1 MFSKIKFGKTLM
13 KHKYIIVDDNHESI
27 LKTQANAMRFENLAF
42 VGYANN
48 YDDALNLILEQQPSL
63 VFLEI
68 NPSNKESNLSLALI
82 NELYR
87 YLTVV
92 PKIIV
97 ITSSQEMIFKAMEF
111 GVADYLIKPLNIND
125 FRKSILK
132 FEKSIT
138 ANSVVIPTQNVVSV
152 AQNVV
157 ETVLTNETQIEI
169 PSEEKPVEELETTI
183 EEEEE
188 EIAEHFVSDDESV
201 FEENLV
207 IDEEEIQTETE
218 ETLEE
223 ITTNI
228 TEEVLEENAETTE
241 IEENNQ
247 ETETV
252 EEEQDEEV
260 TTEEQEQQDEEV
272 QILEAKK
279 IIVQHE
285 QPLII
290 CVKSYGDYR
299 YIDSRDVLYLEADN
313 NSTDIHL
320 KDGEMVTA
328 FKTLKHFENV
338 LPTNQFLRIHNSYI
352 ISINHVSR
360 IHTGNSVC
368 FIKNSTTKLP
378 FSKSYRD
385 NVELIIHNIASGN
398 YLEI

>member
-27 LKTQANAMRFENLAF
+27 LKTQANAMRFESLTF

-68 NPSNKESNLSLALI
+68 NPEKKESNLSLALI

-97 ITSSQEMIFKAMEF
+97 TTSSQEMIFKAMEF

-132 FEKSIT
+132 FEKSII
-138 ANSVVIPTQNVVSV
+138 AHNVVIPSQNVVSV
-152 AQNVV
+152 GQNVM
-157 ETVLTNETQIEI
+157 ETVLANEPQIEI
-169 PSEEKPVEELETTI
+169 TSEEKLVEEIETTI
-183 EEEEE
+183 EEEA
-188 EIAEHFVSDDESV
+188 IAEHFVADDETI

-207 IDEEEIQTETE
+207 IEEEEIQTETE

-223 ITTNI
+223 ITTDS

-260 TTEEQEQQDEEV
+260 TTGEQEQQDEEV

-368 FIKNSTTKLP
+368 FIKNSTIKLP

>member
-68 NPSNKESNLSLALI
+68 NPEKKESNLSLALI

-87 YLTVV
+87 YLNVV

-97 ITSSQEMIFKAMEF
+97 TTSSQEMIFKAMEF

-132 FEKSIT
+132 FEKSII
-138 ANSVVIPTQNVVSV
+138 AHNVVIPSQNVVSV
-152 AQNVV
+152 GQNVM
-157 ETVLTNETQIEI
+157 ETVLANEPQVEI
-169 PSEEKPVEELETTI
+169 PSEDKPVEEIETTI
-183 EEEEE
+183 EE
-188 EIAEHFVSDDESV
+188 EIAEHFVADDETI

-207 IDEEEIQTETE
+207 IEEEEIQTETE

-223 ITTNI
+223 ITTDS
-228 TEEVLEENAETTE
+228 TEEVLEENAEAIE

-252 EEEQDEEV
+252 EEVVTVEENKQDE
-260 TTEEQEQQDEEV
+260 EQQDEEV
-272 QILEAKK
+272 QILETKK
-279 IIVQHE
+279 IIVQQE

-299 YIDSRDVLYLEADN
+299 YIDSRDILYFEADN

-352 ISINHVSR
+352 IGINHVAR
-360 IHTGNSVC
+360 IHTGNAVC
-368 FIKNSTTKLP
+368 FIKNSTIKLP

-385 NVELIIHNIASGN
+385 NVELIIHRIASGN

>member
-68 NPSNKESNLSLALI
+68 NPEKKESNLSLALI

-97 ITSSQEMIFKAMEF
+97 TTHSQEMIFKAMEF

-132 FEKSIT
+132 FEKATI
-138 ANSVVIPTQNVVSV
+138 AHNVVIPAQNVVSV
-152 AQNVV
+152 GQNVV
-157 ETVLTNETQIEI
+157 ETVLVNEPQIEI
-169 PSEEKPVEELETTI
+169 PSEEKPTEEIETTI
-183 EEEEE
+183 EEEA
-188 EIAEHFVSDDESV
+188 IAEHFVVDDETV
-201 FEENLV
+201 FEENHV
-207 IDEEEIQTETE
+207 IVEEEIQPETG

-223 ITTNI
+223 ITTEN
-228 TEEVLEENAETTE
+228 TEETFEENAETTE
-241 IEENNQ
+241 IEEIKN
-247 ETETV
+247 ETEVVEDEITL
-252 EEEQDEEV
+252 EEEN
-260 TTEEQEQQDEEV
+260 QQDEEV

-279 IIVQHE
+279 VIIQQE

-352 ISINHVSR
+352 IGINHVSR
-360 IHTGNSVC
+360 IHTGNAVC
-368 FIKNSTTKLP
+368 FIKNSTIKLP

-385 NVELIIHNIASGN
+385 NVELIIHQIASGN

>member
-68 NPSNKESNLSLALI
+68 NPEKKESNLSLALI

-87 YLTVV
+87 YLNVV

-97 ITSSQEMIFKAMEF
+97 TTSSQEMIFKAMEF

-132 FEKSIT
+132 FEKSII
-138 ANSVVIPTQNVVSV
+138 AHNVVIPSQNVVSV
-152 AQNVV
+152 GQNVM
-157 ETVLTNETQIEI
+157 ETVLANEPQIEI
-169 PSEEKPVEELETTI
+169 PSEEKPVEEIETTI
-183 EEEEE
+183 EE
-188 EIAEHFVSDDESV
+188 EIAEHFVADDETI

-207 IDEEEIQTETE
+207 IEEEEIQTETE

-223 ITTNI
+223 ITTDS
-228 TEEVLEENAETTE
+228 TEEVLEENVETTE

-252 EEEQDEEV
+252 EEVVTVEENK
-260 TTEEQEQQDEEV
+260 QDEEV

-279 IIVQHE
+279 IILQQE

-299 YIDSRDVLYLEADN
+299 YIDSRDILYFEADN

-352 ISINHVSR
+352 IGINHVAR
-360 IHTGNSVC
+360 IHTGNAVC
-368 FIKNSTTKLP
+368 FIKNSTIKLP

>member
-1 MFSKIKFGKTLM
+1 MFSKIKFGNTLM

-68 NPSNKESNLSLALI
+68 NPEKKESNLSLALI

-87 YLTVV
+87 YLNVV

-132 FEKSIT
+132 FEKSII
-138 ANSVVIPTQNVVSV
+138 AHNVVIPSQNVVSV
-152 AQNVV
+152 GQNVM
-157 ETVLTNETQIEI
+157 ETVLANEPQIEI
-169 PSEEKPVEELETTI
+169 PSEEKPVEEIETTI
-183 EEEEE
+183 EE
-188 EIAEHFVSDDESV
+188 EIAEHFVADDETI

-207 IDEEEIQTETE
+207 IEEEEIQSETE

-223 ITTNI
+223 ITTDVA
-228 TEEVLEENAETTE
+228 EVVLEENAETTE
-241 IEENNQ
+241 TEENNQ

-252 EEEQDEEV
+252 EEVVTVEENKHDEEL
-260 TTEEQEQQDEEV
+260 QDEEV

-279 IIVQHE
+279 IIVQQE

-299 YIDSRDVLYLEADN
+299 YIDSRDILYFEADN

-352 ISINHVSR
+352 IGINHVAR
-360 IHTGNSVC
+360 IHTGNAVC
-368 FIKNSTTKLP
+368 FIKNSTIKLP

>member
-1 MFSKIKFGKTLM
+1 MFSKIKFGKALM

-68 NPSNKESNLSLALI
+68 NPEKKESNLSLALI

-97 ITSSQEMIFKAMEF
+97 TTSSQEIIFKAMEF

-132 FEKSIT
+132 FEKSII
-138 ANSVVIPTQNVVSV
+138 AHNVVIPSQNVVSV
-152 AQNVV
+152 GQNVM
-157 ETVLTNETQIEI
+157 ETVLANEPQIEI
-169 PSEEKPVEELETTI
+169 PSEEKSAEEIVTTI
-183 EEEEE
+183 EEEA
-188 EIAEHFVSDDESV
+188 IAEHFVADDETV

-207 IDEEEIQTETE
+207 IEEEEIQTETE

-223 ITTNI
+223 ITTDI

-252 EEEQDEEV
+252 EEVVTVEENK
-260 TTEEQEQQDEEV
+260 QDEEV

-279 IIVQHE
+279 IILQQE

-299 YIDSRDVLYLEADN
+299 YIDSRDILYFEADN

-352 ISINHVSR
+352 IGINYVAR
-360 IHTGNSVC
+360 IHTGNAVC
-368 FIKNSTTKLP
+368 FIKNSTIKLP

-385 NVELIIHNIASGN
+385 NVELIIHRIASGN

>member
-157 ETVLTNETQIEI
+157 ETVFANEPQIEI
-169 PSEEKPVEELETTI
+169 PSEEKPVEEIETIVEEEIIAENFAANGETVFEENHVI
-183 EEEEE
+183 EEEEIQS
-188 EIAEHFVSDDESV
+188 EI
-201 FEENLV
+201 
-207 IDEEEIQTETE
+207 E

-223 ITTNI
+223 ITTELA
-228 TEEVLEENAETTE
+228 EEILEENAETTE

-260 TTEEQEQQDEEV
+260 TTEEQEQQDKEV

>member
-1 MFSKIKFGKTLM
+1 MFSKIKFGNTLM

-68 NPSNKESNLSLALI
+68 NPEKKESNLSLALI

-97 ITSSQEMIFKAMEF
+97 TTSSQEMIFKAMEF

-132 FEKSIT
+132 FEKSII
-138 ANSVVIPTQNVVSV
+138 AHNVVIPSQNVVSV
-152 AQNVV
+152 GQNVM
-157 ETVLTNETQIEI
+157 ETVLTNEPQVEI
-169 PSEEKPVEELETTI
+169 PSEEKPTEEIVTTI
-183 EEEEE
+183 EE
-188 EIAEHFVSDDESV
+188 EIAEHFVADDETV

-207 IDEEEIQTETE
+207 IEEEEIQTETE

-223 ITTNI
+223 ITTDS
-228 TEEVLEENAETTE
+228 TEEVLEENAEAIE

-252 EEEQDEEV
+252 EEVVTVEENKQDE
-260 TTEEQEQQDEEV
+260 EQQDEEV

-279 IIVQHE
+279 IFLQQE

-299 YIDSRDVLYLEADN
+299 YIDSRDILYFEADN

-352 ISINHVSR
+352 IGINHVAR
-360 IHTGNSVC
+360 IHTGNAVC
-368 FIKNSTTKLP
+368 FIKNSTIKLP

>member
-68 NPSNKESNLSLALI
+68 NPEKKESNLSLALI

-97 ITSSQEMIFKAMEF
+97 TTHSQEMIFKAMEF

-132 FEKSIT
+132 FEKATI
-138 ANSVVIPTQNVVSV
+138 AHNVVIPAQNVVSV
-152 AQNVV
+152 GQNVV
-157 ETVLTNETQIEI
+157 ETVLANEPQIEI
-169 PSEEKPVEELETTI
+169 PSEEKPTEEIETTI
-183 EEEEE
+183 EEEA
-188 EIAEHFVSDDESV
+188 IAEHFVVDDETV
-201 FEENLV
+201 FEENHV
-207 IDEEEIQTETE
+207 IVEEEIQPETG

-223 ITTNI
+223 ITTEN
-228 TEEVLEENAETTE
+228 TEETFEENAETTE
-241 IEENNQ
+241 IEEIKN
-247 ETETV
+247 ETEVVEDEITL
-252 EEEQDEEV
+252 EEEN
-260 TTEEQEQQDEEV
+260 QQDEEV

-279 IIVQHE
+279 VIIQQE

-352 ISINHVSR
+352 IGINHVSR
-360 IHTGNSVC
+360 IHTGNAVC
-368 FIKNSTTKLP
+368 FIKNSTIKLP

-385 NVELIIHNIASGN
+385 NVELIIHQIASGN

>member
-68 NPSNKESNLSLALI
+68 NPEKKESNLSLALI

-87 YLTVV
+87 YLNVV

-97 ITSSQEMIFKAMEF
+97 TTSSQEMIFKAMEF

-132 FEKSIT
+132 FEKSII
-138 ANSVVIPTQNVVSV
+138 AHNVVIPSQNVVSV
-152 AQNVV
+152 GQNVM
-157 ETVLTNETQIEI
+157 ETVLANEPQVEI
-169 PSEEKPVEELETTI
+169 PSEEKPAEEIVTTI
-183 EEEEE
+183 EEEA
-188 EIAEHFVSDDESV
+188 IAEHFVADDETV

-207 IDEEEIQTETE
+207 IEEEEIQTETE

-223 ITTNI
+223 ITTDVA
-228 TEEVLEENAETTE
+228 EEVLEENAETTE

-252 EEEQDEEV
+252 EEVVTVEENK
-260 TTEEQEQQDEEV
+260 QDEEV

-279 IIVQHE
+279 IIVQQE

-299 YIDSRDVLYLEADN
+299 YIDSRDILYFEADN

-352 ISINHVSR
+352 IGINHVAR
-360 IHTGNSVC
+360 IHTGNAVC
-368 FIKNSTTKLP
+368 FIKNSTIKLP

-385 NVELIIHNIASGN
+385 NVELIIHRIASGN

>member
-1 MFSKIKFGKTLM
+1 M

-27 LKTQANAMRFENLAF
+27 LKTQANAMQFENLAF

-48 YDDALNLILEQQPSL
+48 YDGALNLILEQQPTL

-68 NPSNKESNLSLALI
+68 NPEKKESNLSLALI

-97 ITSSQEMIFKAMEF
+97 TTSSQEMIFKAMEF

-132 FEKSIT
+132 FEKT
-138 ANSVVIPTQNVVSV
+138 TTTHNVVIPTQNVVSV

-157 ETVLTNETQIEI
+157 ETVLANEPQIEI
-169 PSEEKPVEELETTI
+169 SSEEKPVEEI
-183 EEEEE
+183 
-188 EIAEHFVSDDESV
+188 ISEHFVANDETV
-201 FEENLV
+201 FEENLAV
-207 IDEEEIQTETE
+207 EEEGIQPETE
-218 ETLEE
+218 EILEE
-223 ITTNI
+223 IITNE
-228 TEEVLEENAETTE
+228 TEEVLEENSETTE
-241 IEENNQ
+241 VETNND
-247 ETETV
+247 ETEVV
-252 EEEQDEEV
+252 EE
-260 TTEEQEQQDEEV
+260 TEEKQDEEV
-272 QILEAKK
+272 QILETKK
-279 IIVQHE
+279 IIIQQE

-352 ISINHVSR
+352 MNVNQVAR
-360 IHTGNSVC
+360 IHTGNTVC
-368 FIKNSTTKLP
+368 YIKNTTIKLP
-378 FSKSYRD
+378 FSKSYKD
-385 NVELIIHNIASGN
+385 NVELIIHRIASGN
-398 YLEI
+398 YIEI

>member
-68 NPSNKESNLSLALI
+68 NPEKKESNLSLALI

-97 ITSSQEMIFKAMEF
+97 TTSSQEMIFKAMEF
-111 GVADYLIKPLNIND
+111 GVADYLIKPLSIND

-132 FEKSIT
+132 FEKATI
-138 ANSVVIPTQNVVSV
+138 AHNVVIPAQNVVSV
-152 AQNVV
+152 GQNVV
-157 ETVLTNETQIEI
+157 ETVLANEPQVEI
-169 PSEEKPVEELETTI
+169 PSEEKQVEEIETTI
-183 EEEEE
+183 EEEA
-188 EIAEHFVSDDESV
+188 IAEHFVADDETV
-201 FEENLV
+201 LEENLV
-207 IDEEEIQTETE
+207 IEEEEIQPETG

-223 ITTNI
+223 ITI
-228 TEEVLEENAETTE
+228 EVAEEILEENAETIETTE
-241 IEENNQ
+241 IEENND
-247 ETETV
+247 ETEINV
-252 EEEQDEEV
+252 EEEV
-260 TTEEQEQQDEEV
+260 TTEEENQQDEEV

-279 IIVQHE
+279 VIIQQE

-352 ISINHVSR
+352 IGINHVSR
-360 IHTGNSVC
+360 IHTGNAVC
-368 FIKNSTTKLP
+368 FIKNSTIKLP

-385 NVELIIHNIASGN
+385 NVELIIHQIASGN

>member
-1 MFSKIKFGKTLM
+1 M

-27 LKTQANAMRFENLAF
+27 LKTQANAMQFGNLAF

-68 NPSNKESNLSLALI
+68 NPEKKESNLSLALI

-97 ITSSQEMIFKAMEF
+97 TTNSQEMIFKAMEF

-125 FRKSILK
+125 FRKSLLK
-132 FEKSIT
+132 FEKSII
-138 ANSVVIPTQNVVSV
+138 AHNVVIPAQNVVSV
-152 AQNVV
+152 GQNVM
-157 ETVLTNETQIEI
+157 ETVLANEPQIEI
-169 PSEEKPVEELETTI
+169 PSEEKPVEEIETTI
-183 EEEEE
+183 EEEA
-188 EIAEHFVSDDESV
+188 IAEDFVVDDETA

-207 IDEEEIQTETE
+207 IEEEEIQPEIE

-223 ITTNI
+223 ITTEN
-228 TEEVLEENAETTE
+228 TEETFEENAETTE
-241 IEENNQ
+241 IEEIKN
-247 ETETV
+247 ETEVVEDEITL
-252 EEEQDEEV
+252 EEEN
-260 TTEEQEQQDEEV
+260 QQDEEV

-279 IIVQHE
+279 VIIQQE

-352 ISINHVSR
+352 IGINHVSR
-360 IHTGNSVC
+360 IHTGNAVC
-368 FIKNSTTKLP
+368 FIKNSTIKLP

-385 NVELIIHNIASGN
+385 NVELIIHQIASGN

>member
-1 MFSKIKFGKTLM
+1 MFSQIKFGKALM

-68 NPSNKESNLSLALI
+68 NPEKKESNLSLALI

-87 YLTVV
+87 YLNVV

-97 ITSSQEMIFKAMEF
+97 TTSSQEMIFKAMEF

-132 FEKSIT
+132 FEKSII
-138 ANSVVIPTQNVVSV
+138 AHNVVIPSQNMVSVGQNVM
-152 AQNVV
+152 
-157 ETVLTNETQIEI
+157 ETVLANEPQIEI
-169 PSEEKPVEELETTI
+169 PSEEKPAEEIETTI
-183 EEEEE
+183 EE
-188 EIAEHFVSDDESV
+188 EIAEHFVADDETV

-207 IDEEEIQTETE
+207 IEEEEIQTETE
-218 ETLEE
+218 ETLEG
-223 ITTNI
+223 ITTDVA
-228 TEEVLEENAETTE
+228 EVVLEENAETTE

-252 EEEQDEEV
+252 EEEQDEEI
-260 TTEEQEQQDEEV
+260 TTEEQEQQNEEV

-279 IIVQHE
+279 IIVQQE

-299 YIDSRDVLYLEADN
+299 YIDSRDILYFEADN

-352 ISINHVSR
+352 IGINHVAR
-360 IHTGNSVC
+360 IHTGNAVC
-368 FIKNSTTKLP
+368 FIKNSTIKLP

-385 NVELIIHNIASGN
+385 NVELIIHRIASGN

>member
-68 NPSNKESNLSLALI
+68 NPEKKESNLSLALI

-97 ITSSQEMIFKAMEF
+97 TTHSQEMIFKAMEF

-132 FEKSIT
+132 FEKAII
-138 ANSVVIPTQNVVSV
+138 AHNVVIPAQNVVSV
-152 AQNVV
+152 GQNVM
-157 ETVLTNETQIEI
+157 ETVLANEPQIEI
-169 PSEEKPVEELETTI
+169 PSEEKPVEEIETTI
-183 EEEEE
+183 EEEA
-188 EIAEHFVSDDESV
+188 ITGHFVVDDETV
-201 FEENLV
+201 LEENLV
-207 IDEEEIQTETE
+207 IEEEEEIQSETR

-223 ITTNI
+223 ITTELA
-228 TEEVLEENAETTE
+228 EEILEENAETPE
-241 IEENNQ
+241 IEENND
-247 ETETV
+247 ETEILV
-252 EEEQDEEV
+252 EEEEEEV
-260 TTEEQEQQDEEV
+260 TTEENQQDEEV

-279 IIVQHE
+279 VVIQQE

-352 ISINHVSR
+352 IGINHVSR
-360 IHTGNSVC
+360 IHTGNAVC
-368 FIKNSTTKLP
+368 FIKNSTIKLP

-385 NVELIIHNIASGN
+385 NVELIIHQIASGN

>member
-1 MFSKIKFGKTLM
+1 MFSQIKFGKALM

-68 NPSNKESNLSLALI
+68 NPEKKESNLSLALI

-87 YLTVV
+87 YLNVV

-97 ITSSQEMIFKAMEF
+97 TTSSQEMIFKAMEF

-132 FEKSIT
+132 FEKSII
-138 ANSVVIPTQNVVSV
+138 AHNLVIPSQNVVSV
-152 AQNVV
+152 GQNVM
-157 ETVLTNETQIEI
+157 ETVLANEPQIEI
-169 PSEEKPVEELETTI
+169 PSEEKPVEEIETTI
-183 EEEEE
+183 EE
-188 EIAEHFVSDDESV
+188 EIAEHFVADDETV

-207 IDEEEIQTETE
+207 IEEEEIQTETE

-223 ITTNI
+223 ITTDS

-252 EEEQDEEV
+252 EEVVTVEENKQDE
-260 TTEEQEQQDEEV
+260 EQQDEEV

-279 IIVQHE
+279 IFLQQE

-299 YIDSRDVLYLEADN
+299 YIDSRDILYFEADN

-352 ISINHVSR
+352 IGINHVAR
-360 IHTGNSVC
+360 IHTGNAVC
-368 FIKNSTTKLP
+368 FIKNSTIKLP

-385 NVELIIHNIASGN
+385 NVELIIHRIASGN

>member
-1 MFSKIKFGKTLM
+1 M

-68 NPSNKESNLSLALI
+68 NPEKKESNLSLALI

-97 ITSSQEMIFKAMEF
+97 TTSSQEMIFKAMEF

-132 FEKSIT
+132 FEKSII
-138 ANSVVIPTQNVVSV
+138 AHNVVIPSQNVVSV
-152 AQNVV
+152 GQNVM
-157 ETVLTNETQIEI
+157 ETVLTNEPQVEI
-169 PSEEKPVEELETTI
+169 PSEEKPTEEIVTTI
-183 EEEEE
+183 EE
-188 EIAEHFVSDDESV
+188 EIAEHFVADDETV

-207 IDEEEIQTETE
+207 IEEEEIQTETE

-223 ITTNI
+223 ITTDS
-228 TEEVLEENAETTE
+228 TEEVLEENAEAIE

-252 EEEQDEEV
+252 EEVVTVEENKQDE
-260 TTEEQEQQDEEV
+260 EQQDEEV

-279 IIVQHE
+279 IFLQQE

-299 YIDSRDVLYLEADN
+299 YIDSRDILYFEADN

-352 ISINHVSR
+352 IGINHVAR
-360 IHTGNSVC
+360 IHTGNAVC
-368 FIKNSTTKLP
+368 FIKNSTIKLP

>member
-1 MFSKIKFGKTLM
+1 MNYT
-13 KHKYIIVDDNHESI
+13 YIIIDDDQNSV
-27 LKTQANAMRFENLAF
+27 LKTKALADSFQNLNCLAVASTF
-42 VGYANN
+42 
-48 YDDALNLILEQQPSL
+48 DDGINLILEHQPSL

-68 NPSNKESNLSLALI
+68 NPEKKESNLSLALI

-157 ETVLTNETQIEI
+157 ETVFANEPQIEI

-188 EIAEHFVSDDESV
+188 AIAEHFVSDDESV

-368 FIKNSTTKLP
+368 FIKNSTIKLP

>member
-1 MFSKIKFGKTLM
+1 M

-48 YDDALNLILEQQPSL
+48 YDDALNLILEEQPNL

-68 NPSNKESNLSLALI
+68 NPEKKESNLSLALI

-87 YLTVV
+87 YLNIV

-97 ITSSQEMIFKAMEF
+97 TTNSQELIFKAMEF

-132 FEKSIT
+132 FEKAALT
-138 ANSVVIPTQNVVSV
+138 NNVVIPAQNVVSV
-152 AQNVV
+152 APNIS
-157 ETVLTNETQIEI
+157 ETNFVNEPQIEI
-169 PSEEKPVEELETTI
+169 PSEEKPIEEIETII
-183 EEEEE
+183 EEE
-188 EIAEHFVSDDESV
+188 IISEHFLANGETV

-207 IDEEEIQTETE
+207 IEEEEDQTQAE

-223 ITTNI
+223 TATEV
-228 TEEVLEENAETTE
+228 TEEVVEESSETSE
-241 IEENNQ
+241 IEENKD
-247 ETETV
+247 ETEV
-252 EEEQDEEV
+252 EEEQEK
-260 TTEEQEQQDEEV
+260 V
-272 QILEAKK
+272 QLLEGKK
-279 IIVQHE
+279 IIVQQE

-338 LPTNQFLRIHNSYI
+338 LPSDQFLRIHNSYI
-352 ISINHVSR
+352 INVNQVAR
-360 IHTGNSVC
+360 IHTGNTVC
-368 FIKNSTTKLP
+368 YIKNTTIKLP
-378 FSKSYRD
+378 FSKSYKE
-385 NVELIIHNIASGN
+385 NVELIIHRIASGN

>member
-68 NPSNKESNLSLALI
+68 NPEKKESNLSLALI

-97 ITSSQEMIFKAMEF
+97 TTSSQEMIFKAMEF

-132 FEKSIT
+132 FEKATIAHSI
-138 ANSVVIPTQNVVSV
+138 VIPSQNVVSV
-152 AQNVV
+152 EQNVV
-157 ETVLTNETQIEI
+157 ETVLANEPQIEI
-169 PSEEKPVEELETTI
+169 PSEEKPIEEIETTI
-183 EEEEE
+183 EEET
-188 EIAEHFVSDDESV
+188 ITEHFASDDETV
-201 FEENLV
+201 LEENLV
-207 IDEEEIQTETE
+207 IEEEEIQPETG

-223 ITTNI
+223 ITTEL
-228 TEEVLEENAETTE
+228 TEEILEENAEDTE
-241 IEENNQ
+241 IEENND
-247 ETETV
+247 ETEIVV
-252 EEEQDEEV
+252 EEEV
-260 TTEEQEQQDEEV
+260 TTEENQQDEEV

-279 IIVQHE
+279 VVIQQE

-352 ISINHVSR
+352 IGINHVSR
-360 IHTGNSVC
+360 IHTGNAVC
-368 FIKNSTTKLP
+368 FIKNSTIKLP

-385 NVELIIHNIASGN
+385 NVELIIHQIASGN

>member
-68 NPSNKESNLSLALI
+68 NPEKKESNLSLALI

-87 YLTVV
+87 YLNVV

-97 ITSSQEMIFKAMEF
+97 TTSSQEMIFKAMEF

-132 FEKSIT
+132 FEKSII
-138 ANSVVIPTQNVVSV
+138 AHNVVIPSQNVVSV
-152 AQNVV
+152 GQNVM
-157 ETVLTNETQIEI
+157 ETVLANEPQIEI
-169 PSEEKPVEELETTI
+169 PSEEKSAEEIVTTI
-183 EEEEE
+183 EEEA
-188 EIAEHFVSDDESV
+188 IAEHFVADDETV

-207 IDEEEIQTETE
+207 IEEEEIQTETE

-223 ITTNI
+223 ITTDI

-252 EEEQDEEV
+252 EEVVTVEENKQDE
-260 TTEEQEQQDEEV
+260 EQQDEEV

-279 IIVQHE
+279 IIVQQE

-299 YIDSRDVLYLEADN
+299 YIDSRDILYLEADN

-352 ISINHVSR
+352 IGINHVAR
-360 IHTGNSVC
+360 IHTGNAVC
-368 FIKNSTTKLP
+368 FIKNSTIKLP

>member
-68 NPSNKESNLSLALI
+68 NPEKKESNLSLALI

-87 YLTVV
+87 YLNVV

-97 ITSSQEMIFKAMEF
+97 TTSSQEMIFKAMEF

-132 FEKSIT
+132 FEKSII
-138 ANSVVIPTQNVVSV
+138 AHNVVIPSQNVVSIG
-152 AQNVV
+152 QNVM
-157 ETVLTNETQIEI
+157 ETVLANEPQIEI
-169 PSEEKPVEELETTI
+169 PSEEKPVEEIETTI
-183 EEEEE
+183 EE
-188 EIAEHFVSDDESV
+188 EIAEHFVADDETI

-207 IDEEEIQTETE
+207 IEEEEIQTETE

-223 ITTNI
+223 ITTDVA
-228 TEEVLEENAETTE
+228 EVVLEENAEAIE

-252 EEEQDEEV
+252 EEVVTVEENKQDE
-260 TTEEQEQQDEEV
+260 EQQDEEV

-279 IIVQHE
+279 IFLQQE

-299 YIDSRDVLYLEADN
+299 YIDSRDILYFEADN

-352 ISINHVSR
+352 IGINHVAR
-360 IHTGNSVC
+360 IHTGNAVC
-368 FIKNSTTKLP
+368 FIKNSTIKLP

-385 NVELIIHNIASGN
+385 NVELIIHRIASGN

>member
-68 NPSNKESNLSLALI
+68 NPEKKESNLSLALI

-87 YLTVV
+87 YLNVV

-97 ITSSQEMIFKAMEF
+97 TTSSQEMIFKAMEF

-132 FEKSIT
+132 FEKSII
-138 ANSVVIPTQNVVSV
+138 AHNVVIPSQNVVSV
-152 AQNVV
+152 GQNVM
-157 ETVLTNETQIEI
+157 ETVLTNEPQIEI
-169 PSEEKPVEELETTI
+169 PSEEKPVEEIETTI
-183 EEEEE
+183 EE
-188 EIAEHFVSDDESV
+188 EIAEHFVADDETV
-201 FEENLV
+201 FQENLV
-207 IDEEEIQTETE
+207 IEEEEIQSETE

-223 ITTNI
+223 ITTDVA
-228 TEEVLEENAETTE
+228 EVVLEENAETTE
-241 IEENNQ
+241 TEENNQ

-252 EEEQDEEV
+252 EEVVTVEENKHDEEL
-260 TTEEQEQQDEEV
+260 QDEEV
-272 QILEAKK
+272 QILETKK
-279 IIVQHE
+279 IIVQQE

-299 YIDSRDVLYLEADN
+299 YIDSRDILYFEADN

-352 ISINHVSR
+352 IGINHVAR
-360 IHTGNSVC
+360 IHTGNAVC
-368 FIKNSTTKLP
+368 FIKNSTIKLP

-385 NVELIIHNIASGN
+385 NVELIIHRIASGN